1 MYLNNL
7 IEQFKVE
14 NFIRLSGWSGVV
26 IGIIAI
32 IKRDIQLFLIWQL
45 IANIS
50 GFVWNNYLQKKVSW
64 DTVTSLV
71 VTVFAVITKDQF
83 AVYTAMLVRSVSYQL
98 IFEKVVKQRKN

>member
-1 MYLNNL
+1 MYFNSLVK
-7 IEQFKVE
+7 QFKVE

-26 IGIIAI
+26 IGIVAI

-45 IANIS
+45 VSNIS

-71 VTVFAVITKDQF
+71 VTVFAVITKDPF
-83 AVYTAMLVRSVSYQL
+83 VVYTAMLVRSVSYQL